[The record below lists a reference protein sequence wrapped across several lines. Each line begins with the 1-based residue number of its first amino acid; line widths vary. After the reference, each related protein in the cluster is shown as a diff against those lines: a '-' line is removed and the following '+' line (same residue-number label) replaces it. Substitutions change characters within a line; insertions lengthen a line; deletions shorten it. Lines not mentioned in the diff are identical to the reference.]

1 MEGLFSQTLET
12 TQEEG
17 SGCLQIIFTDSK
29 TETTCKMGREAHRVF
44 IFAVTTWQD
53 QGCWKDAFKG
63 IFLLWRTVPWKIIS
77 GERNDCQ
84 KKKEKE
90 KKPPNCSWPNASQ
103 VGQYQAS
110 AGGLGPLP
118 SQCLIKPAS
127 FPDQGIKVWVICID
141 FVCCHAEPVMLISA
155 IHKFPFKMSPLLHF
169 LHDPSILQPEGTLM
183 IPKGC
188 RLVWKTLE
196 HCTSPEFS
204 PISTVGREWVRRVVR
219 KILNNNNNKKNLAKI
234 FLWYA
239 EGFFL
244 LVQRTLANG

>member
-1 MEGLFSQTLET
+1 MTA
-12 TQEEG
+12 
-17 SGCLQIIFTDSK
+17 K
-29 TETTCKMGREAHRVF
+29 
-44 IFAVTTWQD
+44 
-53 QGCWKDAFKG
+53 
-63 IFLLWRTVPWKIIS
+63 
-77 GERNDCQ
+77 

-234 FLWYA
+234 FSDMQKDFSSLSREPWQMDRPSSGSQGCSEIRGGLSRHHLTSLESPATPTNSCIHGNFDTWLNTAITGYTHSYNSA
-239 EGFFL
+239 GYKS
-244 LVQRTLANG
+244 